1 MTRLLQ
7 GINLH
12 VIKRKFREKWIVHIP
27 RRKKEQR
34 DLEREFSEASED
46 FSDIEIL

>member
-12 VIKRKFREKWIVHIP
+12 VIKRKFREKWIVHSP

-34 DLEREFSEASED
+34 DLERERVLRSLGGF
-46 FSDIEIL
+46 F